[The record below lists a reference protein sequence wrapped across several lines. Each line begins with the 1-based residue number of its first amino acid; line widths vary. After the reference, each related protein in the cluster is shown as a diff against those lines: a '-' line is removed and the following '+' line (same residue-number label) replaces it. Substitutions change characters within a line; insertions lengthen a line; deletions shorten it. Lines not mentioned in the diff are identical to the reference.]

1 VRELN
6 SLTPNWENKSC
17 KKVGECGS
25 FGMSYRLEDFTT
37 LNGSAI
43 LAFNEVLMVQCR
55 AVHDMVER
63 GKVIKQFSLVLLVVL
78 QITMAPIV
86 LFSLTYLIHVDYE
99 AAQVSIRTEL
109 IHWVVTAGLS
119 YGAISIALALVVG
132 GYRPFFVANQGG
144 FLSFLRL
151 SPRTGDPELV
161 DRARLHLQ
169 GTPYGKM
176 AKLVSSKTGN
186 GEYDLMSVHGGLQL
200 LAVPMQVI
208 LIAVPLAIMEGV
220 PDSIVRP
227 SRAFDLGMAGYLVA
241 LWIAVRVHPIVSLH
255 LVGIAAM
262 FRNVVWRVS
271 RLSWILP
278 IFLYWLVARLVL
290 LFSLDILNVNYEQW
304 HEMQLERIVL
314 EMIAPDAEMPE
325 TAILDFIV
333 AISVLPM
340 ATFTTISVLGGS
352 QTMPEW
358 MFGQEPVLE
367 SLRTKELAAGV
378 EESNPDNSGGV
389 EQGVG
394 DVHAPNNEE
403 SDKESR
409 MIDTPFDLFG
419 DD

>member
-1 VRELN
+1 
-6 SLTPNWENKSC
+6 
-17 KKVGECGS
+17 
-25 FGMSYRLEDFTT
+25 MST
-37 LNGSAI
+37 S
-43 LAFNEVLMVQCR
+43 NEVLMVQYR
-55 AVHDMVER
+55 AVGDMVER
-63 GKVIKQFSLVLLVVL
+63 GKVAKQLSLALLVVL
-78 QITMAPIV
+78 QITMAPII
-86 LFSLTYLIHVDYE
+86 LFSLTYLIHIDYE
-99 AAQVSIRTEL
+99 EAQVSVRTEL

-119 YGAISIALALVVG
+119 YGVVSIALALVFG
-132 GYRPFFVANQGG
+132 GFRPFFVANQGG
-144 FLSFLRL
+144 VFPFLRL
-151 SPRTGDPELV
+151 SSRTGDPELV

-176 AKLVSSKTGN
+176 AKLVHSKTKDG
-186 GEYDLMSVHGGLQL
+186 GFDLMAIHGGLQL

-208 LIAVPLAIMEGV
+208 LIAVPLVIMEGV
-220 PDSIVRP
+220 PGSIVRP

-241 LWIAVRVHPIVSLH
+241 LWIAVRIHPLVSWH

-290 LFSLDILNVNYEQW
+290 LFSLDVLNVNYEQW
-304 HEMQLERIVL
+304 HEMQLEKIVL

-352 QTMPEW
+352 QTMPDW
-358 MFGQEPVLE
+358 MFDQEEKLE
-367 SLRTKELAAGV
+367 SLRTKELG
-378 EESNPDNSGGV
+378 EGGV
-389 EQGVG
+389 P
-394 DVHAPNNEE
+394 DVEKSGALQSGEKDVIGTNIAEPEVD
-403 SDKESR
+403 SG
-409 MIDTPFDLFG
+409 MIDMPFELFA

>member
-1 VRELN
+1 
-6 SLTPNWENKSC
+6 
-17 KKVGECGS
+17 
-25 FGMSYRLEDFTT
+25 MST
-37 LNGSAI
+37 S
-43 LAFNEVLMVQCR
+43 NEVLMVQCR
-55 AVHDMVER
+55 TVGDMAER
-63 GKVIKQFSLVLLVVL
+63 GKVAKQLSLALLVVL
-78 QITMAPIV
+78 QITMAPII

-99 AAQVSIRTEL
+99 AAQVSVRTEL

-119 YGAISIALALVVG
+119 YGIISIALALVFG
-132 GYRPFFVANQGG
+132 GFRPFFVANQGG
-144 FLSFLRL
+144 VLPFLRL

-176 AKLVSSKTGN
+176 AKLVHSKTKDGDF
-186 GEYDLMSVHGGLQL
+186 DLMAIHGGLQL

-208 LIAVPLAIMEGV
+208 LIAVPLVIMEGV
-220 PDSIVRP
+220 PDSVVKP

-241 LWIAVRVHPIVSLH
+241 LWIAVRVHPLVSWH

-304 HEMQLERIVL
+304 HEMQLEKIVL

-352 QTMPEW
+352 QSMPDW
-358 MFGQEPVLE
+358 MFGQEEKLE
-367 SLRTKELAAGV
+367 SLRTKELGEGGDITNSEA
-378 EESNPDNSGGV
+378 EEEIENP
-389 EQGVG
+389 
-394 DVHAPNNEE
+394 EE
-403 SDKESR
+403 RIHKVNDDENLEGSE
-409 MIDTPFDLFG
+409 MIDMPFNLFK

>member
-1 VRELN
+1 M
-6 SLTPNWENKSC
+6 
-17 KKVGECGS
+17 G
-25 FGMSYRLEDFTT
+25 
-37 LNGSAI
+37 
-43 LAFNEVLMVQCR
+43 
-55 AVHDMVER
+55 DMVER
-63 GKVIKQFSLVLLVVL
+63 GKVTKQLSLALLVVL
-78 QITMAPIV
+78 QITMAPII

-99 AAQVSIRTEL
+99 AAQVSVRTEL

-119 YGAISIALALVVG
+119 YGVISIALALVFG
-132 GYRPFFVANQGG
+132 GFRPFFVTNQGG
-144 FLSFLRL
+144 VLPFLRL

-169 GTPYGKM
+169 GSPYGKM
-176 AKLVSSKTGN
+176 VKLVHSKTKDGDF
-186 GEYDLMSVHGGLQL
+186 DLMAIHGGLQL

-208 LIAVPLAIMEGV
+208 LIVVPLVIMEGM
-220 PDSIVRP
+220 PDYIVRP

-241 LWIAVRVHPIVSLH
+241 LWIAVRVHPLVSWH

-290 LFSLDILNVNYEQW
+290 LFSLDVLNVNYEQW
-304 HEMQLERIVL
+304 HEMQLEKIVL

-352 QTMPEW
+352 QSMPDW
-358 MFGQEPVLE
+358 MFGQEEKLE
-367 SLRTKELAAGV
+367 SLRTKELSEGGDISNSDV
-378 EESNPDNSGGV
+378 EGGIANPEEGI
-389 EQGVG
+389 
-394 DVHAPNNEE
+394 NEANFGE
-403 SDKESR
+403 TLEGSE
-409 MIDTPFDLFG
+409 MIDMPFDLFK

>member
-1 VRELN
+1 
-6 SLTPNWENKSC
+6 
-17 KKVGECGS
+17 
-25 FGMSYRLEDFTT
+25 MFT
-37 LNGSAI
+37 S
-43 LAFNEVLMVQCR
+43 NEVLMVQCR
-55 AVHDMVER
+55 AVDDMVER
-63 GKVIKQFSLVLLVVL
+63 GKVAKQLSLALLVVL
-78 QITMAPIV
+78 QITMAPII

-99 AAQVSIRTEL
+99 AAQVSVRTEL

-119 YGAISIALALVVG
+119 YGVISIALALVFG
-132 GYRPFFVANQGG
+132 GFRPFFVANQGG
-144 FLSFLRL
+144 VLPFLRL

-176 AKLVSSKTGN
+176 SKLVHSKTKEG
-186 GEYDLMSVHGGLQL
+186 GFDLMAIHGGLQL

-208 LIAVPLAIMEGV
+208 LIAVPLVIMEGV
-220 PDSIVRP
+220 PDSLVRP

-241 LWIAVRVHPIVSLH
+241 LWIAVRIHPLVSWH

-262 FRNVVWRVS
+262 FRNVIWRVS
-271 RLSWILP
+271 RLSWVLP

-304 HEMQLERIVL
+304 HEMQLEKIIL

-352 QTMPEW
+352 QSMPDW
-358 MFGQEPVLE
+358 MFGQEEKLE
-367 SLRTKELAAGV
+367 PLRTKELGEGGDIPNSEA
-378 EESNPDNSGGV
+378 EEERASL
-389 EQGVG
+389 
-394 DVHAPNNEE
+394 
-403 SDKESR
+403 KEGIHEANDGETLEGSE
-409 MIDTPFDLFG
+409 MIDMPFNLFN